1 MPPTKGP
8 SGGPA
13 KQLPTVFKQAI
24 KDAKNASHSS
34 GGQTNKLAF
43 SLLLVSF
50 VLPPAVACG
59 LAYAKT
65 TSDDAFLESVSEIA
79 TTWSG
84 LVVVVSTSNIL
95 RHGWARSKGCV
106 CGALRWSVIKKLVR
120 ASLRGS
126 LACSVRFTLRLGQA
140 CGRTALFALSVAGL
154 PSEVLL
160 DKHPWLEEPFSLARA
175 VLGSFFVVYGCL
187 WCLKEYVFKWRHVTR
202 STRGLLLRVKA
213 QTLLS
218 WMRASEPDC
227 SSQSFFVRTAKGS
240 LFFNVP
246 KTTTFR
252 DLKTQAFFRDHRPK
266 GIGCFKGARLSK
278 YRLMRGRGAPFDD
291 RTTVGLSW

>member
-1 MPPTKGP
+1 LHRLLWSDLSFTIK
-8 SGGPA
+8 
-13 KQLPTVFKQAI
+13 VKQAI
-24 KDAKNASHSS
+24 KDAKNAFRSS
-34 GGQTNKLAF
+34 GGQANKLAF

-175 VLGSFFVVYGCL
+175 VVGSFFVVYACL
-187 WCLKEYVFKWRHVTR
+187 WCLKEYVFKWRHR
-202 STRGLLLRVKA
+202 RQEHARPLAARQG
-213 QTLLS
+213 
-218 WMRASEPDC
+218 PDPPVLDAC
-227 SSQSFFVRTAKGS
+227 ER
-240 LFFNVP
+240 
-246 KTTTFR
+246 
-252 DLKTQAFFRDHRPK
+252 
-266 GIGCFKGARLSK
+266 ARLRERRVIALASV
-278 YRLMRGRGAPFDD
+278 YPRSRGTLQLEILELPPSPKIA
-291 RTTVGLSW
+291 LSMCS